1 MFRSGPWRDAIVT
14 LGLDPRTDPQYRI
27 YQTLM
32 FQLFTRDPDATTR
45 AQPNTTNREDE
56 PPRDAHTPRPR
67 PRPRP
72 TDSHIFDGVRADLE
86 GKVWQVCDI
95 TDPQLRAIL
104 DSPSLRAQCDIRSD
118 GWYHNGTWAK
128 ARIIMKAKLT
138 TIRHGGVPVDAD
150 YARLVHFPDVLDASN
165 RSLAVVHNG
174 SRREVQ
180 WAAEI
185 RVQAASP
192 AKRRPLVPIEGA
204 AVAVAAATRSGRA
217 GEGGGDEN
225 GVETGRA
232 GALDPRVAASMREI
246 EWRGLE
252 LEPGDDGDVEVM
264 ESMDVDDVDPHAD
277 GEGEGEG
284 DEDAMADSDE
294 MGE

>member
-1 MFRSGPWRDAIVT
+1 M
-14 LGLDPRTDPQYRI
+14 
-27 YQTLM
+27 
-32 FQLFTRDPDATTR
+32 
-45 AQPNTTNREDE
+45 
-56 PPRDAHTPRPR
+56 
-67 PRPRP
+67 
-72 TDSHIFDGVRADLE
+72 
-86 GKVWQVCDI
+86 
-95 TDPQLRAIL
+95 
-104 DSPSLRAQCDIRSD
+104 
-118 GWYHNGTWAK
+118 
-128 ARIIMKAKLT
+128 
-138 TIRHGGVPVDAD
+138 
-150 YARLVHFPDVLDASN
+150 
-165 RSLAVVHNG
+165 
-174 SRREVQ
+174 Q

>member
-1 MFRSGPWRDAIVT
+1 
-14 LGLDPRTDPQYRI
+14 
-27 YQTLM
+27 
-32 FQLFTRDPDATTR
+32 
-45 AQPNTTNREDE
+45 
-56 PPRDAHTPRPR
+56 
-67 PRPRP
+67 
-72 TDSHIFDGVRADLE
+72 
-86 GKVWQVCDI
+86 
-95 TDPQLRAIL
+95 
-104 DSPSLRAQCDIRSD
+104 
-118 GWYHNGTWAK
+118 
-128 ARIIMKAKLT
+128 
-138 TIRHGGVPVDAD
+138 
-150 YARLVHFPDVLDASN
+150 
-165 RSLAVVHNG
+165 
-174 SRREVQ
+174 VQ

-204 AVAVAAATRSGRA
+204 AVAAATRSGPA

-284 DEDAMADSDE
+284 EGEGDEDAMADSDE